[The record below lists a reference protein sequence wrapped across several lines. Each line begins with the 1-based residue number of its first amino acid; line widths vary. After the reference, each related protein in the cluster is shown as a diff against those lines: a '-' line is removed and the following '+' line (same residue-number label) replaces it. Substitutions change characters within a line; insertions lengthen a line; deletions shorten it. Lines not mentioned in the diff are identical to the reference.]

1 MLFIF
6 CPEDAFCFCFFGLQL
21 LLLLCSG
28 LRFNDDVILLFISS
42 MFAFPSKNLY
52 PTAVSPYLPTMWLNL
67 TNCSKNRSKMTGLFL
82 TRWTVSSQ
90 KSLCFSCSICE
101 DTNLKPS
108 CESSNLKLLS
118 TCTSPDSYSYR
129 QDLVMVYQ
137 VCHHQS
143 RQPLACFLYRRNITL
158 AGNTFFIFTQPIT
171 AAVVHHAMTH
181 RSGIRIK
188 CRVWMCIP
196 RSANLVHESRRFL
209 SMNVVPY
216 RCRKG

>member
-1 MLFIF
+1 MHFVF
-6 CPEDAFCFCFFGLQL
+6 VFFALQL

-28 LRFNDDVILLFISS
+28 LRLNDDVILLFISS

-52 PTAVSPYLPTMWLNL
+52 PTAVSPSLPTVWLNL

-90 KSLCFSCSICE
+90 KSLCFSCGICE
-101 DTNLKPS
+101 DTSLKPS

-118 TCTSPDSYSYR
+118 TCTSPDSSSYR
-129 QDLVMVYQ
+129 QDLVMVYL
-137 VCHHQS
+137 VWHHQS
-143 RQPLACFLYRRNITL
+143 RRPLACFLYRRNIRL
-158 AGNTFFIFTQPIT
+158 AGNTLFIFTQPTT

-188 CRVWMCIP
+188 CRVWMGIP
-196 RSANLVHESRRFL
+196 RSANLVHESRRFF
-209 SMNVVPY
+209 SMNVVPC